1 MRKLLLLVGLFCAG
15 QVANAQYYNIPFLN
29 AGQNPGGLNKDGE
42 GPYPSNAN
50 VGWTNIWN
58 GDATATPEY
67 GSERSIP
74 FTFKF
79 NGATVTK
86 YTPSNF
92 GTISFDAGTPSV
104 IPTAFSNLTLPS
116 TQIPDNSVCV
126 LGIQPQSV
134 VSGTTTYQSAVM
146 SKTYGTAG
154 KRQHWIMFNFY
165 GEANIN
171 SGWTYWAIV
180 LEETTNNIYIIDMK
194 TLCVDAGNLCTNN
207 VKMSLG
213 IQINSSTAY
222 TVAGSPNVGAQ
233 QITTNDFTPGDN
245 SYYQFLPGNQ
255 PAKDLSGVKVIMNPY
270 LVLNQAPYVC
280 KATFFN
286 NGTEKITA
294 ADVNYSVNG
303 GAAETG
309 AASSVAIS
317 TFGTQELSSP
327 INWTP
332 TSVGT
337 YTLKI
342 WASNL
347 NGAADENA
355 KNDTATIT
363 VNVVDKIATR
373 KILNEIFTSS
383 TCPPCAPGNANYLKV
398 TEGLTQHSTIKY
410 QVFWPG
416 TGDPYCTQEVRDRAS
431 YYMPTSLSAPQIEVD
446 GGWGGNANSFTT
458 ALYDQYAS
466 KPAFLEITGSV
477 NLTWKNKIT
486 ADISLNPLV
495 NFSSNNLKLFAV
507 ITEGTTFKNMKTNG
521 ETQFENVMKK
531 MMPSSSGMTLS
542 PMTKNTSVSKSLSFT
557 FNGNYRLPLDGQAA
571 NHINNATEN
580 SIESWDDLAVV
591 VFVQDAVTKEV
602 LQSETFPIA
611 LTGVEAIEQG
621 INLYPNPAN
630 DMFKINVGTL
640 ASEKAKVTVTN
651 AQGQIVY
658 NGSLVNGNAQISV
671 ANLSEG
677 MYMVSVQSGSKNLN
691 TKMVVRH

>member
-67 GSERSIP
+67 GSERTIP

-79 NGATVTK
+79 NGASVAK

-104 IPTAFSNLTLPS
+104 MPTAFSNLTLPS
-116 TQIPDNSVCV
+116 AEIPDNSVCV
-126 LGIQPQSV
+126 LGIKPQSI

-171 SGWTYWAIV
+171 AGWTYWAIV
-180 LEETTNNIYIIDMK
+180 LEETTNNIYIVDMK

-213 IQINSSTAY
+213 IQTNSTTAY

-233 QITTNDFTPGDN
+233 QITTNDFTTGDN

-255 PAKDLSGVKVIMNPY
+255 PAKDLSGVKVTMSPY

-286 NGTEKITA
+286 IGSDKITS
-294 ADVNYSVNG
+294 ADVNYSING
-303 GAAETG
+303 GATETG
-309 AASSVAIS
+309 AASSVGIS

-327 INWTP
+327 VSWTP
-332 TSVGT
+332 TAVGT
-337 YTLKI
+337 YTVKI

-347 NGAADENA
+347 NGSADENT
-355 KNDTATIT
+355 KNDTATFT

-383 TCPPCAPGNANYLKV
+383 TCGPCVAGNANYVKV

-410 QVFWPG
+410 QVNWPG
-416 TGDPYCTQEVRDRAS
+416 TGDPYCTQEVRDRVSFYAINS
-431 YYMPTSLSAPQIEVD
+431 VPRMEVD
-446 GGWGGNANSFTT
+446 GGWDGNAASFTN
-458 ALYDQYAS
+458 ALYDQFNA

-477 NLTWKNKIT
+477 NLTWKNKVSV
-486 ADISLNPLV
+486 DVSLNPLV
-495 NFSSNNLKLFAV
+495 NFTSNNLKLFAV
-507 ITEGTTFKNMKTNG
+507 ITEGVTFKNKKSNG
-521 ETQFENVMKK
+521 ETEFENVMKK
-531 MMPSSSGMTLS
+531 MMPSSTGMALS
-542 PMTKNTSVSKSLSFT
+542 PMTKSTSVSKSMNFSFV
-557 FNGNYRLPLDGQAA
+557 GNYRLPLDGSAA
-571 NHINNATEN
+571 QHINHTTEN
-580 SIESWDDLAVV
+580 SIETWDDLAVV
-591 VFVQDAVTKEV
+591 VYVQDATTKEV

-611 LTGVEAIEQG
+611 LTSVEAIEQG

-630 DMFKINVGTL
+630 DMFNINVGTL
-640 ASEKAKVTVTN
+640 ASEKAKLTVTN

-658 NGSLVNGNAQISV
+658 NGSLVNGKAQISV